1 MCECV
6 HNVVDF
12 RYRHV
17 VCVLVLSQCVTS
29 VSCVCLCV
37 GGVCVCLGMETGVES
52 RWRPRCRY
60 LQLSISI

>member
-37 GGVCVCLGMETGVES
+37 GVCVGGVS
-52 RWRPRCRY
+52 VFRDGNGG
-60 LQLSISI
+60 